1 MEMADLAGLI
11 YTIGLW
17 ITVIWA
23 GYVHKDDYYESGWV
37 IVATSPFWPISWL
50 VMLSISIDLFLYKR
64 YGYVNLMDCF
74 KPSELVYVDSS
85 TEETEK

>member
-1 MEMADLAGLI
+1 MKMSDLAGLI

-17 ITVIWA
+17 TTIIVS
-23 GYVHKDDYYESGWV
+23 GYVHKDDYYDKGWV
-37 IVATSPFWPISWL
+37 MVVTAPFWPISWL
-50 VMLSISIDLFLYKR
+50 VLLSISIDLLLYKR